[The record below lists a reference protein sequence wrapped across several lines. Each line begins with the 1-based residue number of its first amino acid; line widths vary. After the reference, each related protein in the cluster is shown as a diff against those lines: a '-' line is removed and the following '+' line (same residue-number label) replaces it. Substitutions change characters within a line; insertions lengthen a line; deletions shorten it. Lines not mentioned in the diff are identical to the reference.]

1 MTHWIHTRKPWR
13 EQHDWATMLTRAREN
28 RRVAQAAWMNV
39 SDRFILCRPHGGLND
54 ILCQVHKT
62 FIHALQYKRQ
72 LIIDTRANG
81 LHDNFGHYF
90 KTARHFPSV
99 QLQLTSAG
107 LSHLNQLE
115 CFPNSLRGRID
126 NYPLHYDEDLVNYV
140 VSDSGERPQINPT
153 DRPEQLLIHDQCGG
167 GRGCQVFPF
176 LKFTAP
182 ISDEITT
189 RILSLPRGYEAIH
202 IRYSDVP
209 FNYQPF
215 LEGLRQ
221 HLKGISVVVCTDSLE
236 VLKACR
242 AQLAESTVYSLV
254 QPPETPQKIHDN
266 PGVTNPNTNA
276 DALVDLLALA
286 LAKKIHFP
294 GGHGGYPSGF
304 SMMAADLSNRDD
316 LKRQLLGRK
325 NWASLRSRFDGDN
338 FPSHGAGAAVSS

>member
-1 MTHWIHTRKPWR
+1 
-13 EQHDWATMLTRAREN
+13 MLTRAREN
-28 RRVAQAAWMNV
+28 RRVTQAAWMDV
-39 SDRFILCRPHGGLND
+39 SDRFLLCRPHGGLND
-54 ILCQVHKT
+54 ILCQVQKT

-72 LIIDTRANG
+72 LIVDTRANG
-81 LHDNFGHYF
+81 LHDDFSHYF
-90 KTARHFPSV
+90 ETTRHFPSIH
-99 QLQLTSAG
+99 LQLTSASLTRLNE
-107 LSHLNQLE
+107 LS
-115 CFPNSLRGRID
+115 CYPNSLRARVD
-126 NYPLHYDEDLVNYV
+126 NYPLHYDEKLVNYMV
-140 VSDSGERPQINPT
+140 ADSGEIPQIDTT

-167 GRGCQVFPF
+167 GRGYQAFPF

-182 ISDEITT
+182 ISEKITN
-189 RILSLPRGYEAIH
+189 RILSLPKGYEAIH

-236 VLKACR
+236 VLEACKIK
-242 AQLAESTVYSLV
+242 LADSTVYSLV

-266 PGVTNPNTNA
+266 PGVTNLTTNT

-294 GGHGGYPSGF
+294 GGPGVYPSGF
-304 SMMAADLSNRDD
+304 SMMATDLSNRDD

-325 NWASLRSRFDGDN
+325 NWALIRSRLYGDT
-338 FPSHGAGAAVSS
+338 FPSHRAAVAASS